1 MSVHS
6 TTAAVAAREIYQLF
20 RDVALQQRTLTMDR
34 GPRWVEVDTGV
45 VRVCIDAHRV
55 TLFKDAG
62 ELHHCL
68 GCELDDGRF
77 VGQEAWDSPG
87 TDPLELL
94 SVWERAQLLAALE
107 QLPSPDDSGR

>member
-1 MSVHS
+1 MSAHTSS
-6 TTAAVAAREIYQLF
+6 TAPTAREVYQLF
-20 RDVALQQRTLTMDR
+20 RDVALQQSTLTLDR
-34 GPRWVEVDTGV
+34 GPRWVEVETGV

-55 TLFKDAG
+55 ALFKDAG

-77 VGQEAWDSPG
+77 VGQEVWNSPG

-94 SVWERAQLLAALE
+94 SVWERAQLLKALE
-107 QLPSPDDSGR
+107 AA